1 MRTAERKHY
10 LDLLNEHKSN
20 LKKSWQILK
29 MVMNKRKC
37 TPVCTK
43 FQTNGKV
50 VSDGHEISN
59 KFNRFFVNVGSTLA
73 NAISPTNKN
82 PSE

>member
-1 MRTAERKHY
+1 MRTAERKRY

-20 LKKSWQILK
+20 LKKSWHILK
-29 MVMNKRKC
+29 MVINKRKY
-37 TPVCTK
+37 TPICTK

-50 VSDGHEISN
+50 VGDGHEISN
-59 KFNRFFVNVGSTLA
+59 KFNRIFVNVGSTLA
-73 NAISPTNKN
+73 NAIPPTNKN